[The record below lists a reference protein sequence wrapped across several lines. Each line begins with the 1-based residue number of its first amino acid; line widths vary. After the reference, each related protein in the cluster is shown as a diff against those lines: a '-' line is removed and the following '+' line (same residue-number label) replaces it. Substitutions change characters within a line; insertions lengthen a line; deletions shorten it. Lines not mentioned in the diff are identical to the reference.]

1 MSHGLSVHHFFNSFT
16 YENVIR
22 VMSSFFVFRNLI
34 QCGVKC
40 ILLKGTS
47 LCLPDTLIFWLTKFV
62 LGVRCSMQYPK
73 SEASAGVKW
82 VNRSQ
87 NGKKRT

>member
-1 MSHGLSVHHFFNSFT
+1 MRCEMYSSERHIALSSG
-16 YENVIR
+16 YL
-22 VMSSFFVFRNLI
+22 NL
-34 QCGVKC
+34 
-40 ILLKGTS
+40 
-47 LCLPDTLIFWLTKFV
+47 WLTKFV

-87 NGKKRT
+87 NGKKKNVKNFLEC